1 MQRGS
6 RRSARKARRSARRG
20 AEEHFEA
27 LEHELSQ
34 ASDVQANLLP
44 SRIPR
49 LPGYDIHVFYRS
61 AKEVGGDY
69 YDFIPVDSDRLAI
82 AIADV
87 SGKGIPGA
95 MIMACTRTLF
105 RMLSHRCGSPSETF
119 RQTNVQISRDIK
131 RGMFVTAMLAFLD
144 VHKREMTVCSAGH
157 NPMVIYRART
167 DQCELVNPDGMA
179 LGFDKGIL
187 FDRILKERPVSIEPG
202 DRVVMFTDGVVE
214 AMNVSNE
221 LYGEE
226 RFYEFIRQNAG
237 MDSNAFI
244 RALIRDLDDH
254 KGKADQFDDITIVT
268 FMACP

>member
-1 MQRGS
+1 MQRQS

-20 AEEHFEA
+20 AEEQAEA
-27 LEHELSQ
+27 LEHELGQ
-34 ASDVQANLLP
+34 ASEVQANLLP

-49 LPGYDIHVFYRS
+49 LPGYDMQVFYRS

-87 SGKGIPGA
+87 SGKGVPGA

-105 RMLSHRCGSPSETF
+105 RMLAHGCGSPSETF

-144 VHKREMTVCSAGH
+144 VREREMTVCSAGH

-179 LGFDKGIL
+179 LGFDRGGL
-187 FDRILKERPVSIEPG
+187 FDRILKETRISIGPG
-202 DRVVMFTDGVVE
+202 DRIVMFTDGVVE
-214 AMNVSNE
+214 AMNAANE

-226 RFYEFIRQNAG
+226 RFYEFIRQKAG
-237 MDSNAFI
+237 MDSKSFV
-244 RALIRDLDDH
+244 RALMRDLDDH
-254 KGKADQFDDITIVT
+254 KGEADQFDDITIVT